1 MNVNEYLTNSLIPI
15 RLACINTEGY
25 PITMSLWYIY
35 LKEKFLCATG
45 KNSRIIGYL
54 SSNPKCGFEVASD
67 LPPYQGVRGWG
78 NAKLDKVRGVEILDV
93 LIRKYLR
100 DQESSLADFLRK
112 RSKNEMAIEIT
123 PTSIFSYDYT
133 DRMRGIIVN
142 KNL

>member
-1 MNVNEYLTNSLIPI
+1 LE
-15 RLACINTEGY
+15 
-25 PITMSLWYIY
+25 
-35 LKEKFLCATG
+35 EKFLCATR

-67 LPPYQGVRGWG
+67 LPPYRGVRGWG

-93 LIRKYLR
+93 LIRKYLK
-100 DQESSLADFLRK
+100 DQESSLADSLRK
-112 RSKNEMAIEIT
+112 RNKNEMAVEIT